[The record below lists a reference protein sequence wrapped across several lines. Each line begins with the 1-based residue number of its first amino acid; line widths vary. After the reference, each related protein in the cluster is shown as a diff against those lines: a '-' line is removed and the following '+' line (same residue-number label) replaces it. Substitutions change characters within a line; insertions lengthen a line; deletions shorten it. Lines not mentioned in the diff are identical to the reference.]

1 MITKNFMR
9 YLNMIYDTPGDNI
22 SGKATF
28 INLVGEE
35 SLVKFEDGYL
45 GYQSNIFYDLL
56 RDRSLRSLSSE
67 ISNNYTATG
76 MFFGSGGGTPSS
88 DDYCLSNPIDFSDDG
103 LTVVSTNL
111 VSNYNKDNLYIFTYT
126 IKNKGTENITISE
139 SGLITVIKY
148 AQLQI
153 NNPLFFLW
161 ARDTFDP
168 IVMKPGETRAFTMEI
183 TL

>member
-1 MITKNFMR
+1 M
-9 YLNMIYDTPGDNI
+9 
-22 SGKATF
+22 
-28 INLVGEE
+28 
-35 SLVKFEDGYL
+35 
-45 GYQSNIFYDLL
+45 LL
-56 RDRSLRSLSSE
+56 ECSSVR
-67 ISNNYTATG
+67 
-76 MFFGSGGGTPSS
+76 GGGTPSS

-126 IKNKGTENITISE
+126 IKNKGIENITISE

-148 AQLQI
+148 QPLQI
-153 NNPLFFLW
+153 NNPVFFLW